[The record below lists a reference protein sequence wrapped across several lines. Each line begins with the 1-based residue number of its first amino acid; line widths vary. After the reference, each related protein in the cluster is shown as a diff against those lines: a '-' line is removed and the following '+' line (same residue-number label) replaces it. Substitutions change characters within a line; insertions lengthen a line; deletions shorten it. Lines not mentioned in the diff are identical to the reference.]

1 MTDPVE
7 TIRNLFAL
15 ADQDNEEGRTAAHT
29 AIKMVKKHG
38 FVLTVASQAEAEAG
52 PKTTARPWQPPSYS
66 QQRPQPQPGTQ
77 RWNGAI
83 AIVADEVTR
92 FFQTLNVLPKDI
104 PVTGVQLA
112 PAQHAGFCSCGHR
125 YLRGE
130 LVSRGRPIRCARC
143 LTQRVASR

>member
-38 FVLTVASQAEAEAG
+38 FVLTVATEE
-52 PKTTARPWQPPSYS
+52 PRRPEPRRSWQPP
-66 QQRPQPQPGTQ
+66 QPQPQPQQRPGTQ
-77 RWNGAI
+77 RWSGAV

-104 PVTGVQLA
+104 PITGVQLT
-112 PAQHAGFCSCGHR
+112 PARHAGFCLCGHR

-130 LVSRGRPIRCARC
+130 LVSRERPIRCARC
-143 LTQRVASR
+143 LVR